1 MVSIGLF
8 LLTQMAVAADAASN
22 AAAVRMM
29 IAFFMLVIDLVN
41 FIPDANK
48 GKKKFSIFAKEK

>member
-1 MVSIGLF
+1 MVSIVLF

-22 AAAVRMM
+22 AAAERMM